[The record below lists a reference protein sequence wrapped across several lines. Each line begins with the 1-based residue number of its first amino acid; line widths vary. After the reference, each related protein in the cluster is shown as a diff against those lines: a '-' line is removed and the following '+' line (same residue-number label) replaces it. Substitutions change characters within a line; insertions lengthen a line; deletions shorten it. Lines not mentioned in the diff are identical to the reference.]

1 MSREICYKS
10 FKQYLEYQ
18 QIKIKCCRGC
28 LAIKNTEFQL
38 FCGILNLISEYYN
51 FVGCSCNMMLYNK
64 LHQLVYCLGRQRH
77 CQQKS
82 IKDLEIICEVVKF
95 LQHTTNFA
103 EIKLFK
109 KKDFT
114 PYNQNQTTLISM
126 GNFKTVT
133 R

>member
-1 MSREICYKS
+1 
-10 FKQYLEYQ
+10 
-18 QIKIKCCRGC
+18 
-28 LAIKNTEFQL
+28 
-38 FCGILNLISEYYN
+38 
-51 FVGCSCNMMLYNK
+51 MMLYNK
-64 LHQLVYCLGRQRH
+64 LHQLVYCLARQRH
-77 CQQKS
+77 CQQKR

-103 EIKLFK
+103 EIKLFRK

>member
-1 MSREICYKS
+1 MLY
-10 FKQYLEYQ
+10 
-18 QIKIKCCRGC
+18 
-28 LAIKNTEFQL
+28 
-38 FCGILNLISEYYN
+38 LISEYHN

-64 LHQLVYCLGRQRH
+64 LHQLVYCLTRQRH

-103 EIKLFK
+103 EIKLFPK

-126 GNFKTVT
+126 ENFKTVM